1 MAQEYVL
8 SVSQLNFYIK
18 SIIDADRKLYDLYVS
33 GEISNFTRH
42 FRTGHLYF
50 TLKDKSSAIKVV
62 MFSKAADRLR
72 FTPED
77 GMQVIVRGRVSV
89 FERDGTYQLYAESI
103 EAQSV
108 GELAAALERLK
119 QKLKSEGLFD
129 ESRKQPIPR
138 FPKRVGVVTS
148 ASSAAIQ
155 DILSILERRW
165 PLSEVVFCPVS
176 VEGLKAAEEISNA
189 IKEFNDK
196 KAADVLIVG
205 RGGGSVEE
213 LWTFNDERIARAV
226 AASRIPVISAV
237 GHESDYTLIDFVA
250 DLRAL
255 TPSAAAELAVPERA
269 ELLHRI
275 RLLEQRLKNS
285 VDEIINTKTYR
296 LRLLENKLSSREPT
310 AMIENR
316 IQLIDNLIQRLNK
329 TADIYLS
336 NKQNRLIKNISMLD
350 ALSPLKNLQ
359 RGYAI
364 AKSEKGKIIK
374 SVSAV
379 KVGDKIDVNLTDG
392 ALKCNILEMKEL

>member
-1 MAQEYVL
+1 M
-8 SVSQLNFYIK
+8 
-18 SIIDADRKLYDLYVS
+18 
-33 GEISNFTRH
+33 
-42 FRTGHLYF
+42 
-50 TLKDKSSAIKVV
+50 
-62 MFSKAADRLR
+62 
-72 FTPED
+72 
-77 GMQVIVRGRVSV
+77 
-89 FERDGTYQLYAESI
+89 
-103 EAQSV
+103 
-108 GELAAALERLK
+108 
-119 QKLKSEGLFD
+119 
-129 ESRKQPIPR
+129 
-138 FPKRVGVVTS
+138 
-148 ASSAAIQ
+148 
-155 DILSILERRW
+155 
-165 PLSEVVFCPVS
+165 
-176 VEGLKAAEEISNA
+176 
-189 IKEFNDK
+189 
-196 KAADVLIVG
+196 
-205 RGGGSVEE
+205 
-213 LWTFNDERIARAV
+213 
-226 AASRIPVISAV
+226 
-237 GHESDYTLIDFVA
+237 
-250 DLRAL
+250 
-255 TPSAAAELAVPERA
+255 PERA